1 MANKIIR
8 TLSKLSLGFVL
19 ILVWGWFWIRSD
31 ILFPVNTEA
40 WRMGYILT
48 YLLFVAFVFSFDTI
62 RGAKTEKAL
71 FRISFL
77 KGAWKFVI
85 SFAVSIIIL
94 YLFGLLVK
102 GDALNSIS
110 QAIASVSIG
119 VIVLHALM
127 IAIFEEIVFRGW
139 VVERLREA
147 GIGKGLVM
155 ILQTLIFAGFHGFM
169 GKSVITMLTYI
180 PLGIIFFWIKEKYS
194 PKTNM
199 ANAGVHTAWNLFILG
214 FL

>member
-1 MANKIIR
+1 MVNKIIR

-31 ILFPVNTEA
+31 ILFPVNTEV

-62 RGAKTEKAL
+62 RGSKTEKAL

-77 KGAWKFVI
+77 KGAWKFGIAFII
-85 SFAVSIIIL
+85 SIVVL

-102 GDALNSIS
+102 GASLKNIS
-110 QAIASVSIG
+110 LAIAGISIG

-127 IAIFEEIVFRGW
+127 ISIFEEIVFRGW
-139 VVERLREA
+139 VVERLKEVGMKR
-147 GIGKGLVM
+147 GFVM
-155 ILQTLIFAGFHGFM
+155 ILQAIIFAGFHGFM

-180 PLGIIFFWIKEKYS
+180 PLGIIFFMVKEKYS

-199 ANAGVHTAWNLFILG
+199 ANAGVHFSWNLFILG